1 MYYECNMMEIVSFK
15 LQGEILK
22 KVDTL
27 LQPLHFNN
35 RTEFIR
41 EAVREKLHR
50 IETDLFMEKL
60 SQYKGTAKI
69 QVSDKKLNAIRE
81 DAAKNYAEKFGV
93 KLD

>member
-1 MYYECNMMEIVSFK
+1 MMEIVSFK

-22 KVDTL
+22 EVDAL

-50 IETDLFMEKL
+50 IETTLFMETLAKHKGAAKVCVNDRKL
-60 SQYKGTAKI
+60 KE
-69 QVSDKKLNAIRE
+69 IRE
-81 DAAKNYAEKFGV
+81 DVTKKYAEKFGIR
-93 KLD
+93 LD